1 MRAMTEDRR
10 SQRVV
15 HGRVEG
21 AARREGRRKSAS
33 RLAMASA
40 AANAR
45 TRAMTTMTGNTASR
59 RVERG
64 VDVEYLSICEFAH
77 QAVPDAPET
86 PGVQPAPKFLGGS

>member
-1 MRAMTEDRR
+1 MKREDRR

-21 AARREGRRKSAS
+21 AVRRERRRKSAA

-40 AANAR
+40 ADDAR
-45 TRAMTTMTGNTASR
+45 TRPMTTFRGNTASR

-64 VDVEYLSICEFAH
+64 VDVEYLSIRELAH
-77 QAVPDAPET
+77 EAAPDAPET
-86 PGVQPAPKFLGGS
+86 PGVRRAPKFPGGS